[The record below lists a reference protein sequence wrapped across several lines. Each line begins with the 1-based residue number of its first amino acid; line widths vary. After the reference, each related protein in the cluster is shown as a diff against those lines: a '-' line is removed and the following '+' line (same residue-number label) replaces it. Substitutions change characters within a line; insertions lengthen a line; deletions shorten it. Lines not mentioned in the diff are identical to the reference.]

1 MHYLVGYLT
10 AGHALSGR
18 ISYWLDFGLFWGCIN
33 MMGYQLGLKF
43 SLSRP
48 GPLSNPEN
56 ISPAVFVWLPGAKQS
71 PIELDLT
78 DPDLHCKVTSM
89 GAWRS
94 ARRSGITT

>member
-1 MHYLVGYLT
+1 MHYLVGYPT

-18 ISYWLDFGLFWGCIN
+18 ISYWLDFELFWRCIN

-43 SLSRP
+43 SLSHP